1 MIKFLSNK
9 TSPKGGAQVYFIGVD
24 HHKQSSTITV
34 LDEQGREVRTARLLN
49 VEADVAAFI
58 REAAPDGFQAVLE
71 SGRSSYVMAD
81 FLRELGG
88 EVKMANPYELKAIA
102 HAQIKTDRRDSRLLA
117 RMLRTGLIPEI
128 YQRELSNREAQRV
141 MRQRAFWTRLQVEV
155 KNKIRVLLAQQR
167 EAVRLGVGALKESLF
182 GKKGLEYLSQVEL
195 RDKDRRLLQEL
206 VAAFRELEAHKKN
219 SDGMVEAL
227 YQELPSARLIDTAPG
242 FGKTLS
248 VMVAVEIGD
257 VRRFSRVEKLLS
269 YAGVIP
275 STHGSGEKT
284 YHGHLKQGN
293 NWLRWALIEAVYP
306 ATQVDP
312 GLSIYYHRLA
322 ARKGPNIAKAATAR
336 RLLTI
341 IYRMLIEERRFIP
354 YLNKTSAA

>member
-1 MIKFLSNK
+1 M
-9 TSPKGGAQVYFIGVD
+9 YFIGVD
-24 HHKQSSTITV
+24 HHKQSSTMTV
-34 LDEQGREVRTARLLN
+34 LDEHGREVRTAKLLN

-88 EVKMANPYELKAIA
+88 DVKIANPYELKAIA
-102 HAQIKTDRRDSRLLA
+102 HAQIKTDRRDSKLLA
-117 RMLRTGLIPEI
+117 RMLRTGMIPEI
-128 YQRELSNREAQRV
+128 YQRELWNREAQRV

-155 KNKIRVLLAQQR
+155 KNKVRVLLAQQR
-167 EAVRLGVGALKESLF
+167 EAVRLAVEALKESLF
-182 GKKGLEYLSQVEL
+182 SPKGLQYLGQVEL

-206 VAAFRELEAHKKN
+206 VAAFHELEAHKKK

-227 YQELPSARLIDTAPG
+227 YQELPSARLIDTVPG

-248 VMVAVEIGD
+248 VLVAVEIGE
-257 VRRFSRVEKLLS
+257 VRRFSRAEKLLS

-284 YHGHLKQGN
+284 YQGHLKQGN

-306 ATQVDP
+306 ATQSDP

-322 ARKGPNIAKAATAR
+322 ARKGANIAKAATAR

-341 IYRMLIEERRFIP
+341 IYRMLMEERRYIP
-354 YLNKTSAA
+354 YLSKTSAA